1 MGVQA
6 SGEQMGDDIMTT
18 CGRLPF
24 LLQKF
29 FTERLMNQKHVSP
42 HTVAC
47 YRDTFRLLFGF
58 VQREKHRAPSRL
70 TWTDLDAPLIC
81 AFLDY
86 CEKERNNSART
97 RNLRLTAIRSFF
109 RYAAF
114 LEPGESLRIQQILAI
129 PNKRQSRRLIGFLT
143 HDEVEHLLAG
153 PDQTTWSGRRDHTF
167 LLLMVQTGMRL
178 SEVTALYRRDI
189 ILGTGAHVHCWGKGR
204 KERCTPL
211 ARRTVGVLR
220 SWLREPPRG
229 CDDILFPNARGGRLS
244 ADGAQY
250 LFAKHL
256 KVARKNCPSLRGKR
270 VTLHVLRHTTA
281 ITLLEAGVDTSTIA
295 LWLGHESPSTTQ
307 VYLDANLAQKERIL
321 NKTGAWNEASP
332 GRYRPED
339 PVLQFLKGL

>member
-6 SGEQMGDDIMTT
+6 VGKQLGDAVMTI
-18 CGRLPF
+18 CGRVPF

-70 TWTDLDAPLIC
+70 TWSDLDAPLIC
-81 AFLDY
+81 AFLDH
-86 CEKERNNSART
+86 CEKERHNSART

-109 RYAAF
+109 RYASF
-114 LEPGESLRIQQILAI
+114 LEPGESLRIQQILGI
-129 PNKRQSRRLIGFLT
+129 PNKRQSRRLVGFLT
-143 HDEVEHLLAG
+143 HAEVEHILAV
-153 PDQTTWSGRRDHTF
+153 PDQATWSGRRDHAF
-167 LLLMVQTGMRL
+167 LLLTVQTGMRL
-178 SEVTALYRRDI
+178 SEVIALYRRDV
-189 ILGTGAHVHCWGKGR
+189 ILGTVSHVHCWGKGR

-211 ARRTVGVLR
+211 ARRTVEVLR
-220 SWLREPPRG
+220 RWLREPPRG
-229 CDDILFPNARGGRLS
+229 CDDILFPNARGGWLS

-256 KVARKNCPSLRGKR
+256 KAAREDCPSLREKR

-307 VYLDANLAQKERIL
+307 VYLDANLAEKQRIL
-321 NKTGAWNEASP
+321 DKMGGGNITAQ
-332 GRYRPED
+332 GRYHPED
-339 PVLQFLKGL
+339 PVLRFLKNI

>member
-6 SGEQMGDDIMTT
+6 AGPQMGDAVMTT
-18 CGRLPF
+18 CGSVSF

-29 FTERLMNQKHVSP
+29 FTERLMAQKHVSP

-58 VQREKHRAPSRL
+58 VRREKHRPPSRL
-70 TWTDLDAPLIC
+70 TWSDLDAALIC

-86 CEKERNNSART
+86 CERERHNTPRT

-109 RYAAF
+109 RYASF
-114 LEPGESLRIQQILAI
+114 LEPAESFRIQQILAI

-143 HDEVEHLLAG
+143 HTEVEHLLAA

-167 LLLMVQTGMRL
+167 LLLAIQTGMRL
-178 SEVTALYRRDI
+178 SEVTALHRHDLV
-189 ILGTGAHVHCWGKGR
+189 LGKGSHVHCWGKGR

-211 ARRTVGVLR
+211 AKRTVDILR
-220 SWLREPPRG
+220 RWLREPRYAHS
-229 CDDILFPNARGGRLS
+229 DILFPNARGGWLS

-250 LFAKHL
+250 LLAKHL
-256 KVARKNCPSLRGKR
+256 KAARQNCPSLREKR
-270 VTLHVLRHTTA
+270 VTIHVLRHTNA
-281 ITLLEAGVDTSTIA
+281 MALLQSGVDTSTIA

-307 VYLDANLAQKERIL
+307 IYLDADLEQKERIL
-321 NKTGAWNEASP
+321 DKLAPWNGAP
-332 GRYRPED
+332 RGRYRPED
-339 PVLQFLKGL
+339 PVLQFLKDL

>member
-1 MGVQA
+1 MKPCDRV
-6 SGEQMGDDIMTT
+6 
-18 CGRLPF
+18 PF

-70 TWTDLDAPLIC
+70 TWNDLDASLIC

-86 CEKERNNSART
+86 CEKDRHNSPRT

-109 RYAAF
+109 RYVAF
-114 LEPGESLRIQQILAI
+114 LEPSESLRIQQILAI

-143 HDEVEHLLAG
+143 HAEVEHLLAS
-153 PDQTTWSGRRDHTF
+153 PDQTTWSGRRDYTF
-167 LLLMVQTGMRL
+167 LLLTVQTGMRL
-178 SEVTALYRRDI
+178 SEVTALYRHDLV
-189 ILGTGAHVHCWGKGR
+189 LGTGAHVHCWGKGR

-211 ARRTVGVLR
+211 AKRTVKVLR
-220 SWLREPPRG
+220 RWLREAPRERN
-229 CDDILFPNARGGRLS
+229 DILFPNARGGWLS

-250 LFAKHL
+250 LLAKHL
-256 KVARKNCPSLRGKR
+256 KIARQNCPSLREKR

-281 ITLLEAGVDTSTIA
+281 IALLEAGVDTSTIA

-307 VYLDANLAQKERIL
+307 IYLDANLAQKERIL
-321 NKTGAWNEASP
+321 NKTATWDATP
-332 GRYRPED
+332 LGRYRPED
-339 PVLQFLKGL
+339 PVLQFLKSL